1 MAFVVKVWAGRLA
14 PSDLFQAFAAERKK
28 EGRRVERL
36 IKGLEAGL
44 RREPLMLHGFC
55 FLSLSEGAALDLVA
69 VLSALELLVVRLVLA
84 GDESRSELEGG
95 GLSQT
100 NIGSKTTD
108 LAGNSFHA
116 FFASDD

>member
-1 MAFVVKVWAGRLA
+1 
-14 PSDLFQAFAAERKK
+14 
-28 EGRRVERL
+28 
-36 IKGLEAGL
+36 
-44 RREPLMLHGFC
+44 MLHGFL